1 MNLGDVYSNQ
11 VKKTRISGI
20 SSFSGSLPNIQKD
33 PTIMRLE
40 HDVFSKI
47 NEISEPESQSVQSIQ
62 PLVSVKTLSPE
73 EAMKEL
79 LEIEKNFSQP
89 K

>member
-40 HDVFSKI
+40 HDVFSKF
-47 NEISEPESQSVQSIQ
+47 NEISEPEPVQNIQ

-79 LEIEKNFSQP
+79 LEMERNLSQP